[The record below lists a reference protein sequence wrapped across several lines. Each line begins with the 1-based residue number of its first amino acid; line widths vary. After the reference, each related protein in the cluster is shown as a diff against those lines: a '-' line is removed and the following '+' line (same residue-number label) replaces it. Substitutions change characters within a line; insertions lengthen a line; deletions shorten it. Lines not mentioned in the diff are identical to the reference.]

1 LNGSSEKNNDI
12 LLVPAVP
19 LRGMVMF
26 PNEALHFDVGRK
38 KTIAA
43 VRTAMVKN
51 EDILLIAQK
60 DPAIDKPSKD
70 DIYSVGVLCSV
81 IQAVK
86 LPHSEVM
93 RVYVEGKKRVKL
105 NSIVTD
111 KLFYSAFVEP
121 VEEKNVPS
129 KDSDLQTAFVR
140 NAKELFADYIDLNE
154 QIPPD
159 VILGV
164 EKCEKAGETADR
176 ICYSL
181 PLEFKDKQTIL
192 ETFNPIKRI
201 EKLCVLLARENSLL
215 SIEEGIRKKV
225 NEQIDDNQREY
236 YLREQLKA
244 VSAELNDGE
253 DVVNEAEEYKKK
265 ILAIGFP
272 KEEEKKLLKEC
283 RRFSQMQSSSP
294 DANVIRNYLD
304 RVLDLPWNKY
314 SKDNLNLVN
323 ARRVLDRDHYGLDEI
338 KDRII
343 EMLAVLKMSGSLKGQ
358 IICLAGPP
366 GTGKTSIVRSLAK
379 AMNRKYVRVALGGV
393 HDEAEIRGH
402 RKTYIGAMP
411 GRIIDAV
418 EKAGTA
424 NPLILL
430 DEIDK
435 LGMDYK
441 GDPSAALLE
450 VLDGEQNNSFTDH
463 YIDIPFDLSKALFIT
478 TANDLGTVPE
488 PLLDRME
495 VIELRSYT
503 REEKFH
509 IAKRHLVKKQLE
521 ANGLNSKMVSFKDD
535 AIYLLIDGYTRE
547 AGVRKL
553 ERVIGKVLRKTCI
566 KFADGFEGKIVVRK
580 EDLKEYLGAVKY
592 NVSEDE
598 KKDEIGVVNGLAWT
612 SVGGE
617 MLKIEVA
624 VMEGTGKLELTGS
637 LGDVMKESA
646 KAAISYIRSYSEFL
660 SVSPTFYKDKDI
672 HIHVPEGAVPKDGPS
687 AGVTI
692 TTALV
697 SALTNSPAKGTVAM
711 TGEVTLTGRVLPIG
725 GLREKS
731 MAAFSN
737 GMKTVL
743 IPEENKKDLEKVDK
757 KVLENIEFIP
767 ISRVEEAL
775 KYTLTKNRDESNKK
789 KIEPLAVEKSNGDS
803 VWN

>member
-1 LNGSSEKNNDI
+1 MNETVTKNSDI

-26 PNEALHFDVGRK
+26 PNESLHFDVGRK

-43 VRTAMVKN
+43 VKTALVKN
-51 EDILLIAQK
+51 QNLLLVAQK
-60 DPAIDKPSKD
+60 DPANDKPSAD
-70 DIYSVGVLCSV
+70 DIYKIGVLCSV

-86 LPHSEVM
+86 LPHSEIM
-93 RVYVEGKKRVKL
+93 RVYVEGKKRVRVD
-105 NSIVTD
+105 SIITD
-111 KLFYSAFVEP
+111 KMFYSAFVEEIP
-121 VEEKNVPS
+121 EKHVSS
-129 KDSDLQTAFVR
+129 KDADLQTAFVR
-140 NAKELFADYIDLNE
+140 NAKELFADYLELNE

-159 VILGV
+159 VIIGV

-176 ICYSL
+176 IAYNV
-181 PLEFKDKQTIL
+181 PFEFKDKQAVL
-192 ETFNPIKRI
+192 EISNPLKRI
-201 EKLCVLLARENSLL
+201 EKLCALLSKENAVL
-215 SIEEGIRKKV
+215 SIEEGIRQKV

-253 DVVNEAEEYKKK
+253 DVQSEAEEYKKK
-265 ILAIGFP
+265 ILAIGFD
-272 KEEEKKLLKEC
+272 KDIEKRLLKEV

-314 SKDNLNLVN
+314 SKDNLNLEN
-323 ARRVLDRDHYGLDEI
+323 AHRVLDRDHYGLTDI

-343 EMLAVLKMSGSLKGQ
+343 ELLAVLKMSGGVKGQ
-358 IICLAGPP
+358 VICLVGPP

-379 AMNRKYVRVALGGV
+379 AMNRRYVRVALGGV

-463 YIDIPFDLSKALFIT
+463 YIEIPFDLSKALFIT
-478 TANDLGTVPE
+478 TANDLSTIPE

-503 REEKFH
+503 REEKFN
-509 IAKRHLVKKQLE
+509 IAKRHLVKKQLA
-521 ANGLNSKMVSFKDD
+521 ANGLNSKMVSLKDD

-553 ERVIGKVLRKTCI
+553 ERIIGKVMRKTCI
-566 KFADGFEGKIVVRK
+566 KFANGFEGKITIK
-580 EDLKEYLGAVKY
+580 ASDLHDYLGAVKY
-592 NVSEDE
+592 KTDTEE
-598 KKDEIGVVNGLAWT
+598 KQNEVGVVNGLAWT

-624 VMEGTGKLELTGS
+624 VMDGTGKLELTGS
-637 LGDVMKESA
+637 LGEIMKESA
-646 KAAISYIRSYSEFL
+646 KAAVSYIRSYADYL
-660 SVSPTFYKDKDI
+660 GVSSTFYKDKDI

-687 AGVTI
+687 AGITI

-697 SALTNSPAKGTVAM
+697 SALTGSPAKADVAM

-731 MAAFSN
+731 MAAYTN
-737 GMKTVL
+737 GMKQVL
-743 IPEENKKDLEKVDK
+743 IPEENKKDLEEIDK
-757 KVLENIEFIP
+757 KVLESIEFIP
-767 ISRVEEAL
+767 ISRVEKAIE
-775 KYTLTKNRDESNKK
+775 YTLVRNSEKKDKK
-789 KIEPLAVEKSNGDS
+789 KIESIIVENKNADS

>member
-1 LNGSSEKNNDI
+1 MNEDLVRNGNI
-12 LLVPAVP
+12 FPIPAVP

-26 PNEALHFDVGRK
+26 PNESLHFDVGRK
-38 KTIAA
+38 KTINS
-43 VRTAMVKN
+43 VKN
-51 EDILLIAQK
+51 ALVKKQDLLLVAQR
-60 DPAIDKPSKD
+60 DASIDEPTED
-70 DIYSVGVLCSV
+70 DIYRVGVLCSV

-93 RVYVEGKKRVKL
+93 RVYVEGKQRVHVRSL
-105 NSIVTD
+105 
-111 KLFYSAFVEP
+111 SADRFTYTAYVEP
-121 VEEKNVPS
+121 IYEKSVS
-129 KDSDLQTAFVR
+129 GKSADLQTAYVR
-140 NAKELFADYIDLNE
+140 NAKQLFADYLELSE

-164 EKCEKAGETADR
+164 EKCVSAGATADR
-176 ICYSL
+176 IAYNI
-181 PLEFKDKQTIL
+181 PLEFKDKQAVL
-192 ETFNPIKRI
+192 EIINPLKRI
-201 EKLCVLLARENSLL
+201 EKLCVLLTKENELL
-215 SIEEGIRKKV
+215 SIEEGIKQKV

-244 VSAELNDGE
+244 VSAELNEGE
-253 DVVNEAEEYKKK
+253 DVQGEAEEYKKK
-265 ILAIGFP
+265 ILAIGFD
-272 KEEEKKLLKEC
+272 KDEEKKLLKEVK
-283 RRFSQMQSSSP
+283 RFSQMQSSSP

-304 RVLDLPWNKY
+304 RVVDLPWNKY
-314 SKDNLNLVN
+314 SKDNLNLEN
-323 ARRVLDRDHYGLDEI
+323 ARKVLDRDHYGLDEI

-343 EMLAVLKMSGSLKGQ
+343 EMLAVLKMSGGVKGQ
-358 IICLAGPP
+358 VICLVGPP

-379 AMNRKYVRVALGGV
+379 AMNRRYVRVALGGV

-478 TANDLGTVPE
+478 TANDLSTVPE

-503 REEKFH
+503 REEKFN
-509 IAKRHLVKKQLE
+509 IAKRHLVKKQLA
-521 ANGLNSKMVSFKDD
+521 ANGLTSKMVTIKDD
-535 AIYLLIDGYTRE
+535 ALYLLIDGYTRE

-553 ERVIGKVLRKTCI
+553 ERIIGKVLRKTCI
-566 KFADGFEGKIVVRK
+566 KFANGFEGKITIK
-580 EDLKEYLGAVKY
+580 ASDLKEYVGAVKY
-592 NVSEDE
+592 TLDKNE
-598 KKDEIGVVNGLAWT
+598 KQNEVGVVNGLAWT
-612 SVGGE
+612 AVGGE
-617 MLKIEVA
+617 MLKVEVA
-624 VMEGTGKLELTGS
+624 VMDGTGKVELTGS

-646 KAAISYIRSYSEFL
+646 KAAISYIRSYSDYL
-660 SVSPTFYKDKDI
+660 GVSPTFYKDKDI

-697 SALTNSPAKGTVAM
+697 SALTLSPAKADVAM
-711 TGEVTLTGRVLPIG
+711 TGEVTLTGRVLAIG

-731 MAAFSN
+731 MAAYAN

-743 IPEENKKDLEKVDK
+743 IPEDNKKDLEQVDK

-767 ISRVEEAL
+767 ICRVEKAL
-775 KYTLTKNRDESNKK
+775 EYTLIRNRNASGEKK
-789 KIEPLAVEKSNGDS
+789 VENISVEKRNTDS
-803 VWN
+803 LWS

>member
-1 LNGSSEKNNDI
+1 MNDNNQKNSDI

-26 PNEALHFDVGRK
+26 PNESLHFDVGRK

-43 VRTAMVKN
+43 VKTALVKN
-51 EDILLIAQK
+51 QDLLLVAQK
-60 DPAIDKPSKD
+60 DPANDKPSSD
-70 DIYSVGVLCSV
+70 DIYTVGVLCSV

-86 LPHSEVM
+86 LPHSEIM
-93 RVYVEGKKRVKL
+93 RVYVEGKKRVRID
-105 NSIVTD
+105 SIITD
-111 KLFYSAFVEP
+111 KLFYSAFVE
-121 VEEKNVPS
+121 EIQEKSVPK
-129 KDSDLQTAFVR
+129 KDADLQTAFVR
-140 NAKELFADYIDLNE
+140 NAKELFADYLELNE

-176 ICYSL
+176 ICYNISF
-181 PLEFKDKQTIL
+181 EYKDKQTIL
-192 ETFNPIKRI
+192 EISNPIKRI
-201 EKLCVLLARENSLL
+201 EKLCALLSKENAVL
-215 SIEEGIRKKV
+215 SIEEGIRQKV

-253 DVVNEAEEYKKK
+253 DVQGEAEDYKKK
-265 ILAIGFP
+265 ILAIGF
-272 KEEEKKLLKEC
+272 EKDIETRLLKEC

-314 SKDNLNLVN
+314 SKDNLNLEN

-343 EMLAVLKMSGSLKGQ
+343 ELLAVLKMSGGVKGQ
-358 IICLAGPP
+358 VICLAGPP

-463 YIDIPFDLSKALFIT
+463 YIEIPFDLSKALFIT
-478 TANDLGTVPE
+478 TANDLSMVPE

-503 REEKFH
+503 REEKFN
-509 IAKRHLVKKQLE
+509 IAKKHLVKKQLA
-521 ANGLNSKMVSFKDD
+521 ANGLNSKMVTLKDD

-553 ERVIGKVLRKTCI
+553 ERIIGKVMRKTCI
-566 KFADGFEGKIVVRK
+566 KFANGFEGKIIIK
-580 EDLKEYLGAVKY
+580 ASDLHEYLGAVKY
-592 NVSEDE
+592 KTDSEE
-598 KKDEIGVVNGLAWT
+598 KQNEIGVVNGLAWT

-624 VMEGTGKLELTGS
+624 VMDGTGKLELTGS

-646 KAAISYIRSYSEFL
+646 RAAVSYIRSYADYL
-660 SVSPTFYKDKDI
+660 GVSSTFYKDKDI

-697 SALTNSPAKGTVAM
+697 SALTGSPAKSDVAM

-731 MAAFSN
+731 MAAFTN
-737 GMKTVL
+737 GMKQVL
-743 IPEENKKDLEKVDK
+743 IPEENKKDLEEVDK
-757 KVLENIEFIP
+757 KVLESIEFIP
-767 ISRVEEAL
+767 ISRVEKAIE
-775 KYTLTKNRDESNKK
+775 YTLVRGNEKKENK
-789 KIEPLAVEKSNGDS
+789 KIESIVVENKNSDS

>member
-1 LNGSSEKNNDI
+1 MSDIIEKRTDI

-26 PNEALHFDVGRK
+26 PNESLHFDVGRK
-38 KTIAA
+38 KTVAA
-43 VRTAMVKN
+43 VKTALVKN
-51 EDILLIAQK
+51 QSIVLVAQK
-60 DPAIDKPSKD
+60 DPANDKPTGD
-70 DIYSVGVLCSV
+70 DIYSVGVLCTV

-93 RVYVEGKKRVKL
+93 RVYVEGKKRVRI
-105 NSIVTD
+105 NSIITD
-111 KLFYSAFVEP
+111 KLFYSAFVE
-121 VEEKNVPS
+121 EIAEKQVPQ
-129 KDSDLQTAFVR
+129 KDADLQTAFVR
-140 NAKELFADYIDLNE
+140 NAKELFADYLDLNE
-154 QIPPD
+154 QVPPE
-159 VILGV
+159 VIIGV

-176 ICYSL
+176 ITYNI
-181 PLEFKDKQTIL
+181 PFEFRKKQEIL
-192 ETFNPIKRI
+192 ETVNPLKRI
-201 EKLCVLLARENSLL
+201 EKLCTILSKENAVL
-215 SIEEGIRKKV
+215 SIEEGIRQKV
-225 NEQIDDNQREY
+225 NEQIDENQREY

-265 ILAIGFP
+265 ILAIGF
-272 KEEEKKLLKEC
+272 EENDEKHLLKEC
-283 RRFSQMQSSSP
+283 KRFSQMQSSSP

-304 RVLDLPWNKY
+304 RVLDLPWKKY
-314 SKDNLNLVN
+314 SKDNLNLEN
-323 ARRVLDRDHYGLDEI
+323 ARKVLDRDHYGLDEI

-343 EMLAVLKMSGSLKGQ
+343 EMLAVLKMSGGIKGQ
-358 IICLAGPP
+358 VICLVGPP

-379 AMNRKYVRVALGGV
+379 AMNRKYVRIALGGV

-418 EKAGTA
+418 DKAGTA

-450 VLDGEQNNSFTDH
+450 ALDGEQNNSFTDH
-463 YIDIPFDLSKALFIT
+463 YIEIPFDLSKALFIT
-478 TANDLGTVPE
+478 TANDLSTVPE

-503 REEKFH
+503 REEKFN
-509 IAKRHLVKKQLE
+509 IAKKHLVKKQLA
-521 ANGLNSKMVSFKDD
+521 ANGLTSKMVSIKDD
-535 AIYLLIDGYTRE
+535 ALYLLIDGYTRE

-553 ERVIGKVLRKTCI
+553 ERIIGKVLRKTCI
-566 KFADGFEGKIVVRK
+566 KFANGYEGKITVK
-580 EDLKEYLGAVKY
+580 ASDLNEYVGAVKY
-592 NVSEDE
+592 KNDADE
-598 KKDEIGVVNGLAWT
+598 KQNEVGVVNGLAWT

-624 VMEGTGKLELTGS
+624 VMDGTGKLELTGS

-646 KAAISYIRSYSEFL
+646 KAAVSFIRSYSQYL
-660 SVSPTFYKDKDI
+660 GVSPTFYKDRDI

-697 SALTNSPAKGTVAM
+697 SALTGSPAKADVAM

-737 GMKTVL
+737 GMKQVL
-743 IPEENKKDLEKVDK
+743 IPEGNKKDLEEVDK

-767 ISRVEEAL
+767 ISRVEKAIE
-775 KYTLTKNRDESNKK
+775 YTLIRKTEKKDKK
-789 KIEPLAVEKSNGDS
+789 KIESIIVENKNADS

>member
-1 LNGSSEKNNDI
+1 MNEDLVRNGNI

-26 PNEALHFDVGRK
+26 PNESLHFDVGRK

-43 VRTAMVKN
+43 VKTALVKKQ
-51 EDILLIAQK
+51 DLLLVTQK
-60 DPAIDKPSKD
+60 DTAVDNPTGS

-93 RVYVEGKKRVKL
+93 RVYVEGKQRVRVDT
-105 NSIVTD
+105 IVTD

-121 VEEKNVPS
+121 LYEKSVAS
-129 KDSDLQTAFVR
+129 KDADLQTAFVR
-140 NAKELFADYIDLNE
+140 NAKELFADFLELNE
-154 QIPPD
+154 QVPPD
-159 VILGV
+159 IIIGV
-164 EKCEKAGETADR
+164 EKCETAGETADR
-176 ICYSL
+176 IAYSI
-181 PLEFKDKQTIL
+181 PLEYKDKQAVL
-192 ETFNPIKRI
+192 ETLNPLKRI
-201 EKLCVLLARENSLL
+201 EKLCVLLTKENELL
-215 SIEEGIRKKV
+215 SIEEGIRQKV

-244 VSAELNDGE
+244 VSAELNEGE
-253 DVVNEAEEYKKK
+253 DVQGEAEEYRQK
-265 ILAIGFP
+265 ILAVGFP
-272 KEEEKKLLKEC
+272 EDEEKKLLKEVK
-283 RRFSQMQSSSP
+283 RFSQMQSSSP

-304 RVLDLPWNKY
+304 RVVDLPWNKY
-314 SKDNLNLVN
+314 SKDNLNLEN

-343 EMLAVLKMSGSLKGQ
+343 ELLAVLKMSGGVKGQ
-358 IICLAGPP
+358 VICLVGPP

-379 AMNRKYVRVALGGV
+379 AMNRRYVRVALGGV

-478 TANDLGTVPE
+478 TANDLSAVPE

-503 REEKFH
+503 REEKFN
-509 IAKRHLVKKQLE
+509 IAKRHLVKKQLK
-521 ANGLNSKMVSFKDD
+521 ANGLTSKMVTIKDD

-553 ERVIGKVLRKTCI
+553 ERIIGKVLRKTCI
-566 KFADGFEGKIVVRK
+566 KFANGFEGKITIRAN
-580 EDLKEYLGAVKY
+580 DLHEYIGAVKY
-592 NVSEDE
+592 TNDKTE
-598 KKDEIGVVNGLAWT
+598 KQNEVGVVNGLAWT

-617 MLKIEVA
+617 MLKVEVA
-624 VMEGTGKLELTGS
+624 VMEGTGKVELTSS

-646 KAAISYIRSYSEFL
+646 KAAISYIRSYADYL
-660 SVSPTFYKDKDI
+660 GVSPTFYKDKDI

-697 SALTNSPAKGTVAM
+697 SALTGAPAKADVAM
-711 TGEVTLTGRVLPIG
+711 TGEVTLTGRVLAIG

-731 MAAFSN
+731 MAAYTNS
-737 GMKTVL
+737 MKTVL
-743 IPEENKKDLEKVDK
+743 IPEDNKKDLEEVDK
-757 KVLENIEFIP
+757 KVLENIEFVP
-767 ISRVEEAL
+767 ISRVEKAIE
-775 KYTLTKNRDESNKK
+775 YTLVRKEKEKGEKK
-789 KIEPLAVEKSNGDS
+789 LENIPVEKRNTDS
-803 VWN
+803 LWS